1 MLQICALFK
10 SLSKF
15 CGLSI
20 PCYVEPYD
28 TQSSGSQVM
37 YDTEVV
43 VQAGVSLDPTPD
55 LSDSSYSPQADRRP

>member
-1 MLQICALFK
+1 
-10 SLSKF
+10 
-15 CGLSI
+15 
-20 PCYVEPYD
+20 
-28 TQSSGSQVM
+28 M